1 MEKNYCVVF
10 TGKKQVEIQECEMP
24 KPGVNEVL
32 IKSIVTQI
40 STGTELTRLEQ
51 NVDENSDWLRLTN
64 YLAFPIYPG
73 YSNVGEII
81 AVGEGCDTSLIGK
94 KVSSSLRHQK
104 YSVCPVGNFD
114 VLSDNIDPDDA
125 AFQTLSV
132 VALASIRAAKIKPG
146 ETAIVFGAGLVGQ
159 LTARLAKIAGAV
171 NVVVVDVS
179 DNRLNYVP
187 KEKGFYTVNS
197 TKESIEETV
206 KKVNFGNLADVVF
219 ETTAYHPLVEK
230 ELKCIAK
237 MGRLIITS
245 SPKGVSNVDFQY
257 CSSMG
262 LTIIGAHN
270 YAFHP
275 PVETP
280 NNPWTRSRDAKYFI
294 QLLDHEEFSLKSM
307 VTHKENYRNAVELYE
322 LLMKDRTQAL
332 AVHLDWRD

>member
-24 KPGVNEVL
+24 TPGANEVL

-40 STGTELTRLEQ
+40 STGTDLTRLVQ
-51 NVDENSDWLRLTN
+51 NVDENSNWLRLKN
-64 YLAFPIYPG
+64 YMDFPIFPG
-73 YSNVGEII
+73 CSNVGEII

-94 KVSSSLRHQK
+94 KVSSTLKHRK
-104 YSVCPVGNFD
+104 YGVCSIGNFD
-114 VLSDNIDPDDA
+114 VLSDDINPDDA

-146 ETAIVFGAGLVGQ
+146 ETVIVFGAGVVGQ
-159 LTARLAKIAGAV
+159 LVARLVKIAGAI

-187 KEKGFYTVNS
+187 KRKGFYIVNS
-197 TKESIEETV
+197 TKESVEEIV
-206 KKVNFGNLADVVF
+206 KNINYGKLADVVF
-219 ETTAYHPLVEK
+219 ETTGYHPLVEK

-245 SPKGVSNVDFQY
+245 SPKGASNVDFQY
-257 CSSMG
+257 CSGMG

-270 YAFHP
+270 YTIHP

-294 QLLDHEEFSLKSM
+294 RLLEHEELSLKNM
-307 VTHKENYRNAVELYE
+307 VTHKENYTNAVKLYN
-322 LLMKDRTQAL
+322 LLMEDRTQAL
-332 AVHLDWRD
+332 AVHIDWRD